1 MKKKSPLISIGL
13 QWGALAG
20 TLTVVFLV
28 AMFYVGRH
36 PLMISP
42 FMDFR
47 ILLLGVCIFFSL
59 REFRD
64 AHQQGALYFWQ
75 GMVGGFIMVVVAAT
89 IASLLLMAFCAFE
102 TSFIPDY
109 VKAMT
114 AYLNTFPPEDIARIG
129 KDVYD
134 RNLAQL
140 PATNSKQLAS
150 LYFMQSLMIGFFVS
164 IILSV
169 ILRKEPKP
177 INNGNN

>member
-1 MKKKSPLISIGL
+1 MKKPSPLVSIGL
-13 QWGALAG
+13 QWGGLAG
-20 TLTVVFLV
+20 TLTVVLLI
-28 AMFYVGRH
+28 AMYYVGRH

-64 AHQQGALYFWQ
+64 GHQQGALYFWQ

-89 IASLLLMAFCAFE
+89 LASLLLMVFCSLEA
-102 TSFIPDY
+102 SFIPDY
-109 VKAMT
+109 VQAMT
-114 AYLNTFPPEDIARIG
+114 AYLKTFPAHDIERIG
-129 KDVYD
+129 KDVYE
-134 RNLAQL
+134 RNLELL
-140 PATNSKQLAS
+140 PATNPRQIAS

-177 INNGNN
+177 THNGNN

>member
-1 MKKKSPLISIGL
+1 MKKPSPLISIGL
-13 QWGALAG
+13 QWGALSGA
-20 TLTVVFLV
+20 LTIVLV
-28 AMFYVGRH
+28 IAMYYIGRH

-59 REFRD
+59 KELRD
-64 AHQQGALYFWQ
+64 GHQKGALHFFQ
-75 GMVGGFIMVVVAAT
+75 GMIASFIMVVVAAT
-89 IASLLLMAFCAFE
+89 VASILLMAFCSIE
-102 TSFIPDY
+102 SSFIPSY
-109 VKAMT
+109 VTAMT
-114 AYLNTFPPEDIARIG
+114 AYLKTFPPEDIARIG

-134 RNLAQL
+134 RNLEQL
-140 PATNSKQLAS
+140 PATNSKQIAS

-177 INNGNN
+177 D